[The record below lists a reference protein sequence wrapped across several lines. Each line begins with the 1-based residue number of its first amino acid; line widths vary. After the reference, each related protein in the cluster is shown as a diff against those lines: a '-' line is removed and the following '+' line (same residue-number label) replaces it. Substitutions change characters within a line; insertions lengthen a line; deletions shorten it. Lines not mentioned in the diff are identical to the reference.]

1 MAPPHVT
8 GASLRQLTLRERIG
22 VQVLLVRSRKASGG
36 AHLRVPHGD
45 DVLVEG
51 DALIVAGTTAAL
63 EMLDALSA
71 QPPPNAESSE
81 A

>member
-1 MAPPHVT
+1 
-8 GASLRQLTLRERIG
+8 
-22 VQVLLVRSRKASGG
+22 
-36 AHLRVPHGD
+36 
-45 DVLVEG
+45 VLVEG
-51 DALIVAGTTAAL
+51 EALIVAGTTAAI